1 MAVTPLDGEL
11 RLAEMTL
18 SAASVR
24 NAARPNPLS
33 LPVCQARVG
42 GGRQPLASAVSHQ
55 RSAISHGLGASP
67 TLLPARHK

>member
-33 LPVCQARVG
+33 LPVSQARVG
-42 GGRQPLASAVSHQ
+42 GGRHLWRPPSHQ
-55 RSAISHGLGASP
+55 RSAISHGLGATP
-67 TLLPARHK
+67 TLLAARHK